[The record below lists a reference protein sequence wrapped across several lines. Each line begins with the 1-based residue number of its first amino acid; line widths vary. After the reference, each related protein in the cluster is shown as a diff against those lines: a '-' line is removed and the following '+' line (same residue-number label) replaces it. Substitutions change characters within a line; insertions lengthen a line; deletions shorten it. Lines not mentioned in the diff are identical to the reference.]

1 MKRAGFLW
9 LPLIRFANKRTK
21 NIRALR
27 RAGIWFY
34 LTLVR
39 TNVFLP
45 PPRVILLSP
54 PKSGTHL
61 LSDCLALMP
70 RMMFSGRRLAL
81 PEFYATSKPNSGQSD
96 PSKAA
101 RTLDE
106 NRIRRYLG
114 GCPQGMFVTTHAR
127 FHPSLRDL
135 IRELEF
141 KQILLLRDPRD
152 VVVSNMFF
160 TKEQPDVQYH
170 KYYSEVLNTDEER
183 IMATIR
189 GFGQHTVTDHPRA
202 SIREMFE
209 GYTPW
214 LEDPSTLVI
223 RFEDLIGPRGG
234 GVSRKQLDEIKRIA
248 DFVERPI
255 SKEHAQQLAQNMY
268 SRGSLTYRKGI
279 IGDWQNHFTEDHRR
293 VFKQVAGDILI
304 RLGYEKNTDW

>member
-9 LPLIRFANKRTK
+9 LPLVRFANKRTK
-21 NIRALR
+21 NISALR

-34 LTLVR
+34 LTVVR
-39 TNVFLP
+39 MNVFLP

-81 PEFYATSKPNSGQSD
+81 PEFYVPGKPKSGQSD
-96 PSKAA
+96 APKAA

-106 NRIRRYLG
+106 NRIRRFLG
-114 GCPQGMFVTTHAR
+114 GCPQGMFVTTHAP

-135 IRELEF
+135 IRELRF

-160 TKEQPDVQYH
+160 TKDQPGVQYH
-170 KYYSEVLNTDEER
+170 KYYVEVLKSDEER

-189 GFGQHTVTDHPRA
+189 GFGKHADTDRPRA
-202 SIREMFE
+202 SIRDMFE

-214 LEDPSTLVI
+214 LDDPSMLVI

-234 GVSRKQLDEIKRIA
+234 GVSGKQLDEIKRIA

-255 SKEHAQQLAQNMY
+255 SNEHAQRLAQNMY

-293 VFKQVAGDILI
+293 VFKRVAGDILI
-304 RLGYEKNTDW
+304 RLGYEKNGDW